1 MSNDLNKRDCDNCRN
16 KYVCDR
22 VPSLFRGIRGYDCF
36 TPRLKEEMI
45 MTPEE
50 FEERMKQLSAIDS
63 GYPGCD
69 MEDRHREMDNLM
81 CELLGSLGYGAG
93 VEIFQ
98 ETDKWYA

>member
-1 MSNDLNKRDCDNCRN
+1 
-16 KYVCDR
+16 
-22 VPSLFRGIRGYDCF
+22 
-36 TPRLKEEMI
+36 

-50 FEERMKQLSAIDS
+50 FEERMKQISATDS